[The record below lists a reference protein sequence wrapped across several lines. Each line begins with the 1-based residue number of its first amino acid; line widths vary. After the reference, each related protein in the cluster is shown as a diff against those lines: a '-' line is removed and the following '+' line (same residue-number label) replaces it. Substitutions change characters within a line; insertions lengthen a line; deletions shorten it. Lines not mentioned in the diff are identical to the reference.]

1 MSRFAR
7 FESRTLVRATLEMD
21 TALSVGSR
29 LSFKPTGTDLPVVK
43 GPDGVPFIPGSS
55 IKGVVRFQAERIL
68 RSADLGPDFR
78 ACDPFDDP
86 CLSPKKRNS
95 EKEPGE
101 TEAKYSERLWENSC
115 TACRLFGSPWIGSRL
130 LFKDASLR
138 NAGDLAVVT
147 QIRDGVGIDR
157 DLGAAATNIKYDFET
172 VVPGA
177 QFDVEVIA
185 ENVELWELGFVTSIF
200 RLWSEGHLAIG
211 GKSTR
216 GTGWGRLRDLV
227 VQRVEKDEMIDYL
240 VGGTMHP
247 VSLDDLTDAFRS
259 WIQSKQGA
267 SSA

>member
-7 FESRTLVRATLEMD
+7 FESRTVVRATLEME
-21 TALSVGSR
+21 TALSVGAR
-29 LSFKPTGTDLPVVK
+29 LSFRPTGTDLPVIK

-55 IKGVVRFQAERIL
+55 IKGVVRFQAERFL
-68 RSADLGPDFR
+68 RTEPRRPDFW
-78 ACDPFDDP
+78 ACDPFIDP
-86 CLSPKKRNS
+86 CISPEKQNF
-95 EKEPGE
+95 EKEEGE
-101 TEAKYSERLWENSC
+101 TEEQYSTRLWENSC

-138 NAGDLAVVT
+138 NASDLALVT

-185 ENVELWELGFVTSIF
+185 ENVEHWELGFVVAIF
-200 RLWSEGHLAIG
+200 RLWGEGHVAIG

-216 GTGWGRLRDLV
+216 GTGWGRLRDLA
-227 VQRVEKDEMIDYL
+227 VQRVEKDYMIDYL
-240 VGGTMHP
+240 INGTMHP
-247 VSLDDLTDAFRS
+247 VSLDDLSSAFRN
-259 WIQSKQGA
+259 WIESVRGR

>member
-7 FESRTLVRATLEMD
+7 FESRTILRATLEMD
-21 TALSVGSR
+21 TALSVGAR
-29 LSFKPTGTDLPVVK
+29 LSFRPTGTDLPVIK
-43 GPDGVPFIPGSS
+43 GPDGLPLIPGSS

-68 RSADLGPDFR
+68 RAADLGPDFR

-86 CLSPKKRNS
+86 CIREPISKKEAR
-95 EKEPGE
+95 E

-138 NAGDLAVVT
+138 NASDLAVVT

-157 DLGAAATNIKYDFET
+157 DLGAAATTIKYDFET

-185 ENVELWELGFVTSIF
+185 ENVELWELGFLMSIF
-200 RLWSEGHLAIG
+200 RLWGEGHTAIG

-216 GTGWGRLRDLV
+216 GTGWGRLHDLAM
-227 VQRVEKDEMIDYL
+227 QRVEKDDMIDYL
-240 VGGTMHP
+240 VNGTMRP
-247 VSLDDLTDAFRS
+247 VSLDDPTNAFRG
-259 WIQSKQGA
+259 WIESVRGR